1 MNAAEFSRTIAID
14 IIGETPRTV
23 SIEADEAERAAL
35 ARRFGLRSIGRLKA
49 DAKIALRAGAPVAE
63 GRIVADVVQNC
74 VVTDDPLPATIDESF
89 TIRFVPE
96 ASAQDVADEVELS
109 ADECDTVFYAG
120 GAIDL
125 GETAAETMAL
135 ALDPFPR
142 GPNAD
147 AALRDAG
154 VIGEH
159 EAGPFGALKAL
170 KDRLEGKG

>member
-1 MNAAEFSRTIAID
+1 MSAPEFSRTITLD
-14 IIGETPRTV
+14 TIGETSRTV

-35 ARRFGLRSIGRLKA
+35 ARRFGLRSIGQLKA
-49 DAKIALRAGAPVAE
+49 DAKIALRSGTPFAE
-63 GRIVADVVQNC
+63 GRIMANVVQNC

-96 ASAQDVADEVELS
+96 ASAQGVADEVELS

-125 GETAAETMAL
+125 GEAAAETMAL

-154 VIGEH
+154 VIGES

-170 KDRLEGKG
+170 KDKLEGKG